1 MMGISICNAGEAV
14 SPMSFRDLHH
24 AGEPLLLP
32 NAWDVPSALAFCD
45 AGYPAIG
52 TTSFGLAAGAGH
64 PDGGRASKELTGDL
78 VRKLRKLP
86 VYLSVDIEDGY
97 DNDPDVVAGHVAGHM
112 ARLGVAGINIE
123 DSTNG
128 QLVDPRALAAKVVA
142 IKERA
147 PQVFVNARV
156 DTYWLDQDATVSATL
171 KRADAYVAAGADGIF
186 IPGASRPSDLRQFT
200 ANIPLPVNV
209 LAIPRVS
216 LAQLADLG
224 VRRVSTGSLPYR
236 AAIEAAVQVAQ
247 NVRTGASPSA
257 AVAYSSLQARLV
269 EFDQAQSQ

>member
-1 MMGISICNAGEAV
+1 MHERHIA
-14 SPMSFRDLHH
+14 MSFRDLHY
-24 AGEPLLLP
+24 ANEPLLLP
-32 NAWDVPSALAFCD
+32 NAWDVPSALAFYD

-52 TTSFGLAAGAGH
+52 TTSFGLAASAGH
-64 PDGGRASKELTGDL
+64 PDGARASKELTIEL
-78 VRKLRKLP
+78 ARKLRKLP
-86 VYLSVDIEDGY
+86 LYLSVDIEDGY
-97 DNDPDVVAGHVAGHM
+97 DNDPGVVAGHT

-128 QLVDPRALAAKVVA
+128 ELVAPRTLAAKVAA

-171 KRADAYVAAGADGIF
+171 KRADAYVEAGADGIF
-186 IPGASRPSDLRQFT
+186 IPGASGQSDLRQFT

-209 LAIPRVS
+209 LAMPQLS

-247 NVRTGASPSA
+247 NVRTGASPPA
-257 AVAYSSLQARLV
+257 AAAYSSMQARLV
-269 EFDQAQSQ
+269 EFDRMTSPG